1 MELHQEGSAPAACA
15 AALFFLLL
23 LLFLQLLFFF
33 LLLLFFLLLKLP
45 PEFSPTLSIM
55 KRCNLNIDC
64 PDSSDEMN
72 CTYLEKPTWYLTGV
86 APPKNRGS
94 KVKQM

>member
-1 MELHQEGSAPAACA
+1 M
-15 AALFFLLL
+15 
-23 LLFLQLLFFF
+23 LQ
-33 LLLLFFLLLKLP
+33 KLP
-45 PEFSPTLSIM
+45 ADTPPTASIM
-55 KRCNLNIDC
+55 KRCNLNIGC

-94 KVKQM
+94 KVSQKGTI